1 MIGSVSGEIRR
12 RARILLA
19 EDDTDIRNELVRLL
33 RLGGHEVYALRD
45 GSELMDAMS
54 AWILAE
60 EPDPPIDLI
69 ITDVRMPGFNG
80 LSIVEGLRANGWTK
94 PIIVISA
101 FGDSEMRERIGA
113 MPDVVF
119 FDKPFDATRFEDAV
133 DDLSRRARTESGTA

>member
-1 MIGSVSGEIRR
+1 MIGNVSGEKKRR
-12 RARILLA
+12 VRILLA

-101 FGDSEMRERIGA
+101 FGDREMRERIGA
-113 MPDVVF
+113 MRDVVF
-119 FDKPFDATRFEDAV
+119 FDKPFDATRFEDVV
-133 DDLSRRARTESGTA
+133 DALSQRARS